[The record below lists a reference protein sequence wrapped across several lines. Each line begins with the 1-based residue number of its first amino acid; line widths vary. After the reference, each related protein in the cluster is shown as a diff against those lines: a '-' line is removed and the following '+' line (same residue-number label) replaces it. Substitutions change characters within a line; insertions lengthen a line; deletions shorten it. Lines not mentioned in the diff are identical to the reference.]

1 MLNPSTWNIRRR
13 LVMII
18 TGLTLLLVLAVAS
31 IALSANAAS
40 LRTQTE
46 QTYVASNQTLAN
58 ALDTE
63 LQSAEATTRAFAAAL
78 ANEPVASPVSQLWQM
93 SSNTLLDKHILIQ
106 RINVYTPFREG
117 HQTLVFNTPIEPSRT
132 AALTQF
138 IDGDV
143 PEDAW
148 FLKVMQDGTEQ
159 WHGPDDAFDPS
170 ATQPVLS
177 FAVPYN
183 GAGEKVAGV
192 IWVDIAYAGL
202 HDRVQNMM
210 DDDDKRSYSLL
221 LTNQDSLAATYK
233 LPADLTA
240 QSRSSID
247 TLLQQPKLADV
258 RNAVDESGSLY
269 LGTDPFN
276 SQRAAAVLVNKLPK
290 TGWQLISVIP
300 ASVLQNQLD
309 RTILGV
315 ISITL
320 AGVIALGWIVYWFV
334 DRTVSRPLIAL
345 GTAAQEI
352 GSGDLRFLIDYQ
364 SRRDEIGWLAK
375 AMEAMKV
382 NLAHSYRQLSIWSQ
396 TLEKRVEQ
404 RTSELELTRKV
415 AQEQASELQS
425 VYDAAM
431 SVVNDYQLETLL
443 QKLMQNML
451 ELLQTGYCAVWLI
464 TEDKEHL
471 QLVATTATDKSRLN
485 MTIGVDEGLVG
496 ASLQQAKLMV
506 VQDYVNWPNRLEGLA
521 DPMVEQA
528 MSTPLLF
535 YKKPIGA
542 VLVGRT
548 KEARPFNERD
558 QRLLTLFAN
567 LVTPVVRN
575 AQLFIQREDAQKE
588 AERANSVKTRFLAS
602 VTHELRTPLNLIINN
617 MDFMRIGQFGDVTP
631 EQKDRLDQAI
641 RSAEHLLYLIND
653 LLDVSKIEAGEME
666 LTIMPSDL
674 TPILED
680 ALDSALMLLE
690 RKTNPIVIQA
700 HIPDNLPL
708 IPMDARRVRQVLTNL
723 LSNAVK
729 FTQEGRVDLI
739 IQLRPDVPANGGVVA
754 LLQNGVKD
762 LGGCIEFEVRDT
774 GMGIPP
780 DEMGKLF
787 EAFGRTDRAK
797 YMNIEGTGL
806 GLPISRFLVEAH
818 GGKLT
823 VESTIGVGST
833 FRFTLPLQATVPQD
847 KPITANIGKV
857 MMTPAPGSISTKD
870 VQEAIKKL
878 DETLKS

>member
-31 IALSANAAS
+31 IALSANATS
-40 LRTQTE
+40 LRAQTQ
-46 QTYVASNQTLAN
+46 QTYIAFNQTLAN

-78 ANEPVASPVSQLWQM
+78 ANEPVESPVSQLWQM
-93 SSNTLLDKHILIQ
+93 SSNTLLDKNILIQ
-106 RINVYTPFREG
+106 RINVYTPFRDG

-143 PEDAW
+143 PADAW
-148 FLKVMQDGTEQ
+148 FLKVMQDGTAQ

-170 ATQPVLS
+170 ATLPVLS
-177 FAVPYN
+177 YAVPYN

-192 IWVDIAYAGL
+192 VWVDIAYAGL
-202 HDRVQNMM
+202 HERLQNMM
-210 DDDDKRSYSLL
+210 DADDKRSYSLL
-221 LTNQDSLAATYK
+221 LTGQDLLASTYK
-233 LPADLTA
+233 LPADLTE
-240 QSRSSID
+240 QSRSLID
-247 TLLQQPKLADV
+247 AFLRQPKLADV
-258 RNAVDESGSLY
+258 RSGVDEVGRLF

-276 SQRAAAVLVNKLPK
+276 SQRAAALLVNRLPK
-290 TGWQLISVIP
+290 TGWQLISVVP

-334 DRTVSRPLIAL
+334 DRTVSKPLVAL

-364 SRRDEIGWLAK
+364 GRRDEIGWLAK

-443 QKLMQNML
+443 QNLMQNML

-485 MTIGVDEGLVG
+485 MIIGVDEGLVG
-496 ASLQQAKLMV
+496 TSLQQAKLLV
-506 VQDYVNWPNRLEGLA
+506 VPDYVHWPNRLENLS

-548 KEARPFNERD
+548 KDARPFNERD

-666 LTIMPSDL
+666 LTILPADL

-680 ALDSALMLLE
+680 ALDSALMMLE
-690 RKTNPIVIQA
+690 RKTNPIIIQA

-739 IQLRPDVPANGGVVA
+739 VQLRPDIPANGSVVA
-754 LLQNGVKD
+754 LLQNGGKD
-762 LGGCIEFEVRDT
+762 AGGCIEFEVRDT

-780 DEMGKLF
+780 EEIGKLF
-787 EAFGRTDRAK
+787 EAFERSDRAK
-797 YMNIEGTGL
+797 YMGIEGTGL

-823 VESTIGVGST
+823 VESTVGVGSI
-833 FRFTLPLQATVPQD
+833 FRFTLPLEAVPHD
-847 KPITANIGKV
+847 KPITANLGKV
-857 MMTPAPGSISTKD
+857 MLTPTPGALTAKD
-870 VQEAIKKL
+870 VQEAVKKL
-878 DETLKS
+878 DQP